1 MNQKKELYATSYNPL
16 IVKPTRPL
24 PEEIAVI
31 GAGTIG
37 PDIAYYLKSAL
48 PTIKLYLV
56 DVVEEPLKNAEKRLS
71 GYAKKAVDK
80 KKMKE
85 DKAKAVL
92 ENIMYT
98 MDYNQIKN
106 CDLVIEAATESI
118 PLKQKIFESVEKT
131 VSEDTII
138 TSNTSS
144 IPADRIFSKMKKPER
159 TTITHFFAPAWRSL
173 PVEVITWQG
182 ASQDTIDYLCW
193 FFASTGKAP
202 IMTDN
207 AICFML
213 DRIFDN
219 WCNEAVFL
227 LESASASQVDKV
239 VEEFVFAGPF
249 FVLNM
254 ANGNP
259 IIIET
264 NTLQM
269 EEGPHYR
276 PAPILSSVDRWLTH
290 RPGAK
295 IEVPGNIKDSIRD
308 RMLGIFLSQS
318 FDIIDREIGTKED
331 LNFGCQVALGFRKGP
346 LDVMQDLGEAEVNR
360 IMKKFQEERPGF
372 PQAKGSF
379 SFYQDFKRHV
389 LVDEMDGVIIITIRR
404 PQAMNALSDDI
415 TNEILAVLKDNMDT
429 PSVKGFVITGYG
441 NTAFSAGADI
451 GKFPKMLGDS
461 DASVQYAKDCAG
473 VQLFMDQMD
482 KPIVAAINGMA
493 LGGGLEVAIRCHS
506 LIATKNA
513 LLQFPEITLGI
524 LPGIGGCIVPYRRWP
539 AGAALFHEMICL
551 GRPIKAKEAAEIGM
565 VTRIVDGYS
574 ELIKAA
580 VEEVKNMQGKVKR
593 ISDAKV
599 DIPEIT
605 IPDEPMAGKQPLSK
619 EAVSIVLKTVKEGAA
634 ADSFAEALEIGYK
647 GFGEIACTDAAKEG
661 ISAFLEKRKPEF
673 KK

>member
-1 MNQKKELYATSYNPL
+1 MNQKKELYATSFNPL
-16 IVKPTRPL
+16 LVKPARPL

-48 PTIKLYLV
+48 PAIKLYLV

-92 ENIMYT
+92 ENIIYT
-98 MDYNQIKN
+98 MDYDQIKN

-118 PLKQKIFESVEKT
+118 PLKQKIFDSIEKT

-219 WCNEAVFL
+219 WCNEAVIL

-295 IEVPGNIKDSIRD
+295 IEVPGNIKDTIRD
-308 RMLGIFLSQS
+308 RMLGIFFSQS
-318 FDIIDREIGTKED
+318 FDIIDRGIGTKED
-331 LNFGCQVALGFRKGP
+331 LNFGCQIALGFRKGP

-360 IMKKFQEERPGF
+360 VMKKFQEERPGF
-372 PQAKGSF
+372 PQAKESF

-415 TNEILAVLKDNMDT
+415 TNEILAVLKDNKDN

-441 NTAFSAGADI
+441 NAAFSAGADI

-513 LLQFPEITLGI
+513 LFQFPEITLGI
-524 LPGIGGCIVPYRRWP
+524 LPGIGGCIVPYRKWP
-539 AGAALFHEMICL
+539 DGAALFNEMICF
-551 GRPIKAKEAAEIGM
+551 GRPIKAKEAADIGM
-565 VTRIVDGYS
+565 VTRIADDYS
-574 ELIKAA
+574 ELIKGA
-580 VEEVKNMQGKVKR
+580 VEEVNNLQGRVKR

-605 IPDEPMAGKQPLSK
+605 MPDEPMAGKQPLSK
-619 EAVSIVLKTVKEGAA
+619 EAVSIVLKTVKDGAA